1 MSTDS
6 GKGRVVVG
14 IDGSPHSQIA
24 LTWAIEEAR
33 LRGLGLQIIHAFPA
47 LVTYWGTTSSEYY
60 PKEEAGARAMFE
72 ESLLAAPPMDDL
84 EVEHTLTPGNPSEVL
99 IEASRGASVLV
110 VGSHGR
116 GGFRGM
122 LMGSV
127 SMHVVN
133 QAHCP
138 VLVVRGEHETGN

>member
-6 GKGRVVVG
+6 GKGRIVVG
-14 IDGSPHSQIA
+14 IDGSAHSQVA
-24 LTWAIEEAR
+24 LAWAIQEAR

-60 PKEEAGARAMFE
+60 PKEEAGARKMFE
-72 ESLLAAPPMDDL
+72 ESLAAAPPMDDL
-84 EVEHTLTPGNPSEVL
+84 DVERTLVPGNPAEVL
-99 IEASRGASVLV
+99 IEASRGASMVV

-116 GGFRGM
+116 GGYRGM

-127 SMHVVN
+127 PIHCAS

-138 VLVVRGEHETGN
+138 VLVVRGEHETGQ

>member
-6 GKGRVVVG
+6 GKGRIVVG
-14 IDGSPHSQIA
+14 IDGSPHSQVA
-24 LTWAIEEAR
+24 LASAIEEAR
-33 LRGLGLQIIHAFPA
+33 LRGLGVQIIHAFPA

-60 PKEEAGARAMFE
+60 PKEEAGARKMFE
-72 ESLLAAPPMDDL
+72 DALAAAPPMDDL
-84 EVEHTLTPGNPSEVL
+84 DVVRTLVPGNPSEVL
-99 IEASRGASVLV
+99 IEASRGASMIV

-116 GGFRGM
+116 GGYRGM

-127 SMHVVN
+127 SIHVAN

-138 VLVVRGEHETGN
+138 VLVVRGER